1 MVAQK
6 MIDLQKGECETTF
19 DHMLDFLTIFIED
32 VHGILTFL
40 CSYEKE
46 IMIGSAL
53 VGIPEAIPIEKTI
66 CTLNDGTEVAV
77 NIIETAMIIVKSY
90 KDVIQCSELRYEIN
104 LFVMYQ

>member
-6 MIDLQKGECETTF
+6 LIDLQKGKCQTTF
-19 DHMLDFLTIFIED
+19 DYMFDILSIFVKD

-40 CSYEKE
+40 CSYEDE

-53 VGIPEAIPIEKTI
+53 VGFPEAIPVEATVCK
-66 CTLNDGTEVAV
+66 LNDGTEVAA

-90 KDVIQCSELRYEIN
+90 
-104 LFVMYQ
+104 